1 MAIKGWRLMLTVG
14 RKEHLIC
21 VYANAWS
28 KKYIQQKLKKH
39 QHFML
44 VSLKESHYRENRNP
58 FIHVLFPLSFFFVY
72 FLARRRLAV

>member
-1 MAIKGWRLMLTVG
+1 MLTVG

-28 KKYIQQKLKKH
+28 KKKYNQKKKKLKKH

-58 FIHVLFPLSFFFVY
+58 FIHVLFLLSFFFVY